1 MFKKKGK
8 KKCHLKDK
16 INAKI
21 ADLTENRKKGLEQL
35 EILKKKSSDLTTNIL
50 KINGALIVLTDLI
63 KEIEEKK

>member
-21 ADLTENRKKGLEQL
+21 ADLTENRKKGLINLESLNKKVKEQ
-35 EILKKKSSDLTTNIL
+35 TYNIL